1 MMPHLS
7 KGDINTETFPS
18 GPFRKVRAS
27 GKALA
32 LPGDRLLARG
42 FQGLIAKPRAQDN
55 AQRCKVPAGSPGGT
69 LPPPIRDRCR
79 PNIAPVGTECFI
91 QRTPSRLHNR
101 GLSKRFGAN
110 QTSQARCP
118 NNPSRGSPNTSAFVV
133 VPLVLYF
140 TAPAP

>member
-69 LPPPIRDRCR
+69 LPPPFE
-79 PNIAPVGTECFI
+79 NA
-91 QRTPSRLHNR
+91 
-101 GLSKRFGAN
+101 GAHLLLL
-110 QTSQARCP
+110 A
-118 NNPSRGSPNTSAFVV
+118 
-133 VPLVLYF
+133 Y
-140 TAPAP
+140 